1 VRAKG
6 AITSDGAARPQV
18 AAASR
23 LATPAAAPLCA
34 AGPASGVRD
43 RRVAASLFISFA
55 GRDLKAAT
63 TLCQAL
69 EARGFSC
76 WIASRD
82 VPPGENF
89 QVAIVRAIRA
99 AEVMVLVFTHH
110 SNASEE
116 VAKELALASQT
127 RLRVVPLRLEDVLP
141 NEAFAYE
148 FATRQWI
155 DFTHGW
161 DTGLELLCQRLAAT
175 LAEPVAAAAPAPTP
189 PVRAARR
196 RSPAPLI
203 VALLLLA
210 ALAAGGYYWL
220 AAPRPTHPAAAPTV
234 STPPAPA
241 KPPAETN
248 DVPF

>member
-1 VRAKG
+1 M
-6 AITSDGAARPQV
+6 
-18 AAASR
+18 AAS
-23 LATPAAAPLCA
+23 
-34 AGPASGVRD
+34 V
-43 RRVAASLFISFA
+43 FISFA
-55 GRDLKAAT
+55 GRDLKVAT

-89 QVAIVRAIRA
+89 QIAIVRAIRA
-99 AEVMVLVFTHH
+99 AQMMVLVFTHH
-110 SNASEE
+110 SNSSEE

-127 RLRVVPLRLEDVLP
+127 RLRVAPLRMEEVLP

-175 LAEPVAAAAPAPTP
+175 LAEPAATVAAAPISAAPPQARSG
-189 PVRAARR
+189 RAARR
-196 RSPAPLI
+196 RSPAGLI

-210 ALAAGGYYWL
+210 ALAAGGYYL
-220 AAPRPTHPAAAPTV
+220 VASRLHHAQAAAPAA
-234 STPPAPA
+234 PPAA
-241 KPPAETN
+241 KPAPGETN

>member
-1 VRAKG
+1 M
-6 AITSDGAARPQV
+6 
-18 AAASR
+18 
-23 LATPAAAPLCA
+23 
-34 AGPASGVRD
+34 
-43 RRVAASLFISFA
+43 AASLFISFA

-76 WIASRD
+76 WMASRD

-89 QVAIVRAIRA
+89 QIAIVRAIRA
-99 AEVMVLVFTHH
+99 AQVMVLVFTHH
-110 SNASEE
+110 SNHSEE

-127 RLRVVPLRLEDVLP
+127 RLRVVPLRMEEVLP

-161 DTGLELLCQRLAAT
+161 DTGLALLCQRLAAT
-175 LAEPVAAAAPAPTP
+175 LAEPAGPVADAPVAAASPDQPRSG
-189 PVRAARR
+189 RAARR
-196 RSPAPLI
+196 RSPVGLI
-203 VALLLLA
+203 VGLLLLA
-210 ALAAGGYYWL
+210 ALAAGGYYL
-220 AAPRPTHPAAAPTV
+220 VAPHLKHAQ
-234 STPPAPA
+234 SPAPA
-241 KPPAETN
+241 ASPAAKPAPGETN